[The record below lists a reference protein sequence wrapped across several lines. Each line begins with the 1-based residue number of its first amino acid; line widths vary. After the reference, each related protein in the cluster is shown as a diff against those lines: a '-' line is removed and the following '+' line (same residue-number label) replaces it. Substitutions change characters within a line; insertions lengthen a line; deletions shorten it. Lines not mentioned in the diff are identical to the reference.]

1 MTTTMK
7 IGKRFARATMTLAL
21 TVLTTATA
29 WAQEGLTY
37 NTAGDTCTI
46 HNATGWNAFCIL
58 LENNA
63 KGYFAGK
70 TVVLGADITI
80 NRAAGQDRKDFTGTF
95 DGGGHTITLAF
106 GTDEEHPYKEHAAVF
121 RNTEYGAK
129 IQNLNVKGTIYTNS
143 EVIYD
148 AGLVAKAYGGLDI
161 TDCTSDVIIYT
172 ANKCAGG
179 FVGYNGGTLKIA
191 NCQSNAIIHSTV
203 NGDGTHGGFVG
214 ESAGTVNIEGC
225 VFTGKMLTTNGT
237 AYCGGFVGWSK
248 STTSITNSLYAPAA
262 ISNGE
267 TEVLVGTGDYTSC
280 TFGRNNANVTLT
292 NSYYTR
298 TLGTAQGKQARTVKA
313 GDNVTVA
320 LSGTA
325 KEYNVS
331 GITAYANGLA
341 YNQALYVSSGDKL
354 SLTLSATPAAGYQ
367 IGSYIA
373 NGGTLTGNTL
383 TMPDADVTIS
393 ATFSIDPAHFEQTGT
408 NEYTIKTEAGWNVF
422 CDALQDNAIYNHFT
436 GMTVVLADNIAV
448 TRMAGSA
455 DHNFCGTFDGKGK
468 TLTVHYTNTGNDVR
482 TAPFSYISGAT
493 IMNLIVG
500 GSITGTAYRAA
511 GIVGEPG
518 NSTIV
523 NCVSSVEISSG
534 RYTGGFSIGGA
545 LTIRGCVFNGKINGT
560 ARSGGF
566 VGYGD
571 ESLVIDDCL
580 FAPQD
585 SSSINGGT
593 FVYGSVKELTNSYY
607 TCALGSAQGKQAHTI
622 TAGDNVTVA
631 LCGTA
636 TEYDVSGITAY
647 SEGIL
652 YNNAFY
658 AGSGDE
664 LSLSLGNTAPS
675 ALHTF
680 TGYTVSAG
688 TLTGNKYPY
697 TLTMPDAD
705 VTIGADFSLKPV
717 TYIDADGKE
726 QTCSNYTVLTGK
738 ETSLAA
744 GWYVVADTIYYTDG
758 ILLDGDTHIIL
769 CDGASLNIGTA
780 ESPVNGSNDRNK
792 GFCGYGYNL
801 SIYGQ
806 SGNTGALTIYSK
818 EVSIGVKNLTL
829 AGGNVNVTGLYCVE
843 ASGDV
848 TFRNVKANLTATSSG
863 ASGIYCNNLTVDRS
877 QLEVSASGCAIEAS
891 GDITLVKSNLTAT
904 SSRASGIYCS
914 NLSVDSSQLEV
925 SAAGYA
931 IQASG
936 VITLGCTTASDY
948 IQATSRNDVLHSYSG
963 TVKIA
968 DGQTL
973 YAGSQA
979 YTGTLTGEE
988 IQAIGGQKLTN
999 VAPPTC
1005 AYIGLDGTES
1015 THFVKVI
1022 SADNMP
1028 TSLSGWYVVQDTVN
1042 YTTGLKLSGDAHI
1055 ILADNAVMNVS
1066 SGSSRGIQSNSGNSY
1081 SLYVYGQSGQ
1091 SGELNV
1097 TSNSNYA
1104 IYIVDGDITIAGGN
1118 VTAKGTM
1125 GIFPQKYR
1133 NKGGNVKITNGKV
1146 TATGTSNFGIFA
1158 CDGDI
1163 IIEGGQIS
1171 ATGSSYDMNA
1181 NNITLGLTDASD
1193 YITAS
1198 SYNGTVKIAD
1208 GQTLYAGI
1216 QAFTGTLTAPEIQAI
1231 GGQKLTNVAPP
1242 TYAYIGLDGAEV
1254 TGLMAVVIDAD
1265 NMPTS
1270 LSGWYVV
1277 QDTVNYTTGLK
1288 LSGDTHIILA
1298 DNAVMNVT
1306 AGSSRGIESSNG
1318 SAYSLYVYGQS
1329 GQSGELNVTSN
1340 SDEAIYIL
1348 AGDIT
1353 IAGGHVTV
1361 SGTKGLFADKY
1372 NSKGGNVTIQNAT
1385 VESTG
1390 TSRYGYGIYAYN
1402 GGDITFDHS
1411 NVTVK
1416 STSSNGIHSEGGGN
1430 VIIRNGG
1437 KTTVESSSLGIY
1449 CEGDVTIEGG
1459 QVSVTGKN
1467 YGIVAW
1473 TNKATG
1479 GNITLGWTNASDY
1492 IYINKCIADGGTL
1505 SIADG
1510 KIFVDEEGTLHT
1522 AANVGNI
1529 NGKTLRPLTSI
1540 PYLDENGKT
1549 QYCTE
1554 FTLLTE
1560 NYTDYSNG
1568 WYVAIGTL
1576 NYTRGISFGEDA
1588 HLILAD
1594 GCQVNIG
1601 TSESSLDDNGI
1612 FSWDNFTLYGQSTG
1626 DDKGILNIYSKL
1638 SSIEA
1643 GESITING
1651 GHIIADI
1658 DNEFADA
1665 IVADFVTIN
1674 GGIVDAYSHASTALY
1689 SSNVTIN
1696 GGIVNVEAF
1705 DDAIYASSNFCYNGG
1720 ILNVFGWN
1728 WNDIKTDNG
1737 NYNFSWSNPSDS
1749 IVFVRNGLYVED
1761 GFTATFNKLFTD
1773 AEGNYYIGTLTG
1785 DEIDVLAGKTL
1796 RPCTAVTLAD
1806 TDFQLSEK
1814 LSELDGATLDVTL
1827 SARTIDTEWNTL
1839 ALPFDV
1845 SADTL
1850 AAVFGDGV
1858 KLYEL
1863 TGSSLDENVLGLN
1876 FTSATSIEAGK
1887 PYFIAASSNVV
1898 NPVFK
1903 GVTIKASDSIPA
1915 TTSYVDFIPTLG
1927 VSEIQGD
1934 RITDVLV
1941 LGGNNT
1947 LYNPASLPAKM
1958 KAFRGYFR
1966 VHDYSPVAEAMQFR
1980 MTFDDAT
1987 EDDVTG
1993 IIDVQ
1998 VKNEEL
2004 RNKSCDAV
2012 YNLMGVRVKSTD
2024 KGLFIVKGKK
2034 VIVK

>member
-1 MTTTMK
+1 MK
-7 IGKRFARATMTLAL
+7 IRKRFARATMTLAL

-237 AYCGGFVGWSK
+237 AYCGGFVGWSN

-373 NGGTLTGNTL
+373 DGGTLTGNTL

-393 ATFSIDPAHFEQTGT
+393 ATYTPDPAHFEQTGT

-422 CDALQDNAIYNHFT
+422 CDALQDNANYTHFT
-436 GMTVVLADNIAV
+436 GMTVVLADDIAV

-468 TLTVHYTNTGNDVR
+468 TLTVHYTNTGNEVR

-523 NCVSSVEISSG
+523 NCVSSVEISG
-534 RYTGGFSIGGA
+534 RRYTGGFSIGGA

-560 ARSGGF
+560 DRSGGF

-585 SSSINGGT
+585 GSSINGGT

-607 TCALGSAQGKQAHTI
+607 TCALGSVQGKQAHTI
-622 TAGDNVTVA
+622 TAGDNVTIN

-647 SEGIL
+647 DKGIL

-664 LSLSLGNTAPS
+664 VSLSLGNTAPS

-680 TGYTVSAG
+680 TGYTASAG

-738 ETSLAA
+738 ETELTTA
-744 GWYVVADTIYYTDG
+744 GWYVVADTINYTDG
-758 ILLDGDTHIIL
+758 ILLNGDTHIIL
-769 CDGASLNIGTA
+769 CDGASLNIGTE
-780 ESPVNGSNDRNK
+780 ESPVNGSGDRNK
-792 GFCGYGYNL
+792 GFFGYLYDL

-806 SGNTGALTIYSK
+806 SGNTGSLSIYSEYSFTVNDLTI
-818 EVSIGVKNLTL
+818 
-829 AGGNVNVTGLYCVE
+829 AGGNIHCKSSTAFYRNAFEQYIGNIVFKRANIENTSGGGL
-843 ASGDV
+843 AILAD
-848 TFRNVKANLTATSSG
+848 NLTATD
-863 ASGIYCNNLTVDRS
+863 C
-877 QLEVSASGCAIEAS
+877 QLQIEAS
-891 GDITLVKSNLTAT
+891 GSIIQVENAITFNNVSA
-904 SSRASGIYCS
+904 
-914 NLSVDSSQLEV
+914 NLSGCSSGCSSGVYCTDFTVNHSRLEV
-925 SAAGYA
+925 FVNKNGA

-936 VITLGCTTASDY
+936 IITLGCTD
-948 IQATSRNDVLHSYSG
+948 ATDFIKTNLNLPDCYVG

-973 YAGSQA
+973 YAGLNA
-979 YTGTLTGEE
+979 YTGTLTDAERM
-988 IQAIGGQKLTN
+988 AIGGQTLTN
-999 VAPPTC
+999 VAPPTY
-1005 AYIGLDGTES
+1005 AYIGLDGAEVTGQIA
-1015 THFVKVI
+1015 TVI
-1022 SADNMP
+1022 NADNMP

-1055 ILADNAVMNVS
+1055 ILADNAVMNVTA
-1066 SGSSRGIQSNSGNSY
+1066 GSSYGIASTTGNSY
-1081 SLYVYGQSGQ
+1081 SLFIYGQSGQ

-1097 TSNSNYA
+1097 TSNRFATN
-1104 IYIVDGDITIAGGN
+1104 IVAGDITIAGGN

-1125 GIFPQKYR
+1125 GIFPQKYK

-1146 TATGTSNFGIFA
+1146 TATGTSSVGIYA
-1158 CDGDI
+1158 YDGDI
-1163 IIEGGQIS
+1163 LIEGGQIS
-1171 ATGSSYDMNA
+1171 ATGSSYGMNA

-1231 GGQKLTNVAPP
+1231 GGQKLTSVSIAPP
-1242 TYAYIGLDGAEV
+1242 TYAYIGLDGTESTHTAEV
-1254 TGLMAVVIDAD
+1254 INAD

-1288 LSGDTHIILA
+1288 LSGDAHIILA

-1306 AGSSRGIESSNG
+1306 AGSSYGIASTTGNS
-1318 SAYSLYVYGQS
+1318 YSLFVYGQS
-1329 GQSGELNVTSN
+1329 GQSGELNVTSSSWATN
-1340 SDEAIYIL
+1340 IL
-1348 AGDIT
+1348 GGDIT
-1353 IAGGHVTV
+1353 IAGCNVTAL
-1361 SGTKGLFADKY
+1361 GTMGIFPQKY
-1372 NSKGGNVTIQNAT
+1372 NNKGGNVKIANGKVTA
-1385 VESTG
+1385 TG
-1390 TSRYGYGIYAYN
+1390 TSNFGIFAY
-1402 GGDITFDHS
+1402 GGDITIDNS

-1416 STSSNGIHSEGGGN
+1416 STSSNAIHTEDGGN

-1437 KTTVESSSLGIY
+1437 KTIINAVNYGIGAFG
-1449 CEGDVTIEGG
+1449 GDVTITDCE
-1459 QVSVTGKN
+1459 VETTGAK
-1467 YGIVAW
+1467 GIY
-1473 TNKATG
+1473 TYKSGNQG
-1479 GNITLGWTNASDY
+1479 GNITIQDATVTATGTRGYGIQTDGGGDITLGLNKASDY
-1492 IYINKCIADGGTL
+1492 ILSSSYFGTVKIADGQTLTDGSGNIYTGTL
-1505 SIADG
+1505 TDEQKEAIA
-1510 KIFVDEEGTLHT
+1510 
-1522 AANVGNI
+1522 
-1529 NGKTLRPLTSI
+1529 GKTLRPCIS
-1540 PYLDENGKT
+1540 YLDSDGET
-1549 QYCTE
+1549 QYCADYTMLTGDETE
-1554 FTLLTE
+1554 LT
-1560 NYTDYSNG
+1560 TAG
-1568 WYVAIGTL
+1568 WYVAAGTL
-1576 NYTRGISFGEDA
+1576 NYDHSLKLKGDVN
-1588 HLILAD
+1588 LILTD
-1594 GCQVNIG
+1594 GCQMNIG
-1601 TSESSLDDNGI
+1601 TSDKRLSDIALNGFNTNLTI
-1612 FSWDNFTLYGQSTG
+1612 YGQNTG
-1626 DDKGILNIYSKL
+1626 NGTLSIYNDGNGKDGFL
-1638 SSIEA
+1638 VHDL
-1643 GESITING
+1643 TING
-1651 GHIIADI
+1651 GTVDVNAVGRC
-1658 DNEFADA
+1658 A
-1665 IVADFVTIN
+1665 INTPGTFTYN
-1674 GGIVDAYSHASTALY
+1674 GG
-1689 SSNVTIN
+1689 NVTAAGN
-1696 GGIVNVEAF
+1696 YF
-1705 DDAIYASSNFCYNGG
+1705 AIYAGG
-1720 ILNVFGWN
+1720 G
-1728 WNDIKTDNG
+1728 
-1737 NYNFSWSNPSDS
+1737 YNFSWSKPSDS
-1749 IVFVRNGLYVED
+1749 IVFGYNGLKTN
-1761 GFTATFNKLFTD
+1761 GTTATFNKLFTD
-1773 AEGNYYIGTLTG
+1773 GTNYYIGTLTG

-1806 TDFQLSEK
+1806 TDNALWEK
-1814 LSELDGATLDVTL
+1814 LSALDGATLDVTL
-1827 SARTIDTEWNTL
+1827 AARTIDTEWNTI

-1845 SADTL
+1845 TAEQLTET
-1850 AAVFGDGV
+1850 FGEGV

-1863 TGSSLDENVLGLN
+1863 TGSSLADGVLGLE
-1876 FTSATSIEAGK
+1876 FSSATSIEAGK

-1966 VHDYSPVAEAMQFR
+1966 VHDYSPAAEAMQFR

-1993 IIDVQ
+1993 IVQ
-1998 VKNEEL
+1998 IENSKL
-2004 RNKSCDAV
+2004 KGDHSDAL
-2012 YNLMGVRVKSTD
+2012 YNLMGVRVKSAD
-2024 KGLFIVKGKK
+2024 KGLYIVKGKK
-2034 VIVK
+2034 IIVK

>member
-1 MTTTMK
+1 MNIRK
-7 IGKRFARATMTLAL
+7 LFARAAMTLAL

-80 NRAAGQDRKDFTGTF
+80 NRAAGQDKKDFTGTF

-191 NCQSNAIIHSTV
+191 NCRSNAIIHSTV

-237 AYCGGFVGWSK
+237 AYCGGFVGWSN

-393 ATFSIDPAHFEQTGT
+393 ATFSIDPAHFSQSGDT
-408 NEYTIKTEAGWNVF
+408 YTIHTAGGWNVF
-422 CDALQDNAIYNHFT
+422 CDCLNDNAIYNHFT
-436 GMTVVLADNIAV
+436 GKTVVLADNIAV

-455 DHNFCGTFDGKGK
+455 DHNFCGTFDGNGK
-468 TLTVHYTNTGNDVR
+468 TLTVNYTNTGNEVR

-493 IMNLIVG
+493 IMNLIVD

-523 NCVSSVEISSG
+523 NCVSSVEISSR

-560 ARSGGF
+560 DRSGGF

-585 SSSINGGT
+585 GSSINGGT
-593 FVYGSVKELTNSYY
+593 FVYGSIKQLTNSYY

-622 TAGDNVTVA
+622 TAGDNVTIN

-647 SEGIL
+647 SEGIF

-664 LSLSLGNTAPS
+664 VSLSLGNTAPS

-680 TGYTVSAG
+680 TGYTASAG

-738 ETSLAA
+738 ETELTTA
-744 GWYVVADTIYYTDG
+744 GWYVVADAIYYTDG

-769 CDGASLNIGTA
+769 CDGASMNIGTA
-780 ESPVNGSNDRNK
+780 ESPANGSGDRNK
-792 GFCGYGYNL
+792 GFFGYLYDL

-806 SGNTGALTIYSK
+806 SGNTGSLSIYSEYSFAVNDLTI
-818 EVSIGVKNLTL
+818 
-829 AGGNVNVTGLYCVE
+829 AGGNIHCKSSTAFYRNAFEQYLGNIVFKRANIENTSGGGL
-843 ASGDV
+843 AILAD
-848 TFRNVKANLTATSSG
+848 NLTATD
-863 ASGIYCNNLTVDRS
+863 C
-877 QLEVSASGCAIEAS
+877 QLQIEAS
-891 GDITLVKSNLTAT
+891 GSIIQVNNAITFNNVSANL
-904 SSRASGIYCS
+904 SGCSSGISSGVYCTDFTVNHS
-914 NLSVDSSQLEV
+914 RLEV
-925 SAAGYA
+925 FVNKNGA

-936 VITLGCTTASDY
+936 IITLGCTD
-948 IQATSRNDVLHSYSG
+948 ATDFIKTNLNLPDCYVG

-973 YAGSQA
+973 YAGSNA
-979 YTGTLTGEE
+979 YTGTLTDAERM
-988 IQAIGGQKLTN
+988 AIGGQTLTN
-999 VAPPTC
+999 VAPPTYAYIGLDGAEVTGQMAVIINADNMPTSLSGWYIVQGTVNYTTGLKLSGETHIILADNAEMNVSSGSSRGINSVSGNSYSLFVHGQSGRNGKLTVTSSSGDAVHNVAGDITIVGC
-1005 AYIGLDGTES
+1005 EVEAKGSKGIVVGKYNGNGGNLTIKDAIVTATGTSSYGIQAYDGGDILIEGGQILATGSSYGMNANNITLGLTDASDYITASSYNGTVKIADGQTLYVGSNAYTGTLTDAERKAIGGQTLTNVAPPTYAYIGLDGTES
-1015 THFVKVI
+1015 THTAEVI
-1022 SADNMP
+1022 NAGNMP

-1055 ILADNAVMNVS
+1055 ILADNAVMNVTA
-1066 SGSSRGIQSNSGNSY
+1066 GSSYGIESTSGNSY
-1081 SLYVYGQSGQ
+1081 SLFVYGQNGQ
-1091 SGELNV
+1091 NGELNV
-1097 TSNSNYA
+1097 TSNSFATN
-1104 IYIVDGDITIAGGN
+1104 IVAGDITIAGGN

-1125 GIFPQKYR
+1125 GIFPQKYQ

-1146 TATGTSNFGIFA
+1146 TATGTSYFGIFA
-1158 CDGDI
+1158 YDGDI
-1163 IIEGGQIS
+1163 LIEGGQIS
-1171 ATGSSYDMNA
+1171 ATGSSYGMNA
-1181 NNITLGLTDASD
+1181 N
-1193 YITAS
+1193 
-1198 SYNGTVKIAD
+1198 
-1208 GQTLYAGI
+1208 
-1216 QAFTGTLTAPEIQAI
+1216 
-1231 GGQKLTNVAPP
+1231 
-1242 TYAYIGLDGAEV
+1242 
-1254 TGLMAVVIDAD
+1254 
-1265 NMPTS
+1265 
-1270 LSGWYVV
+1270 
-1277 QDTVNYTTGLK
+1277 
-1288 LSGDTHIILA
+1288 
-1298 DNAVMNVT
+1298 
-1306 AGSSRGIESSNG
+1306 
-1318 SAYSLYVYGQS
+1318 
-1329 GQSGELNVTSN
+1329 
-1340 SDEAIYIL
+1340 
-1348 AGDIT
+1348 
-1353 IAGGHVTV
+1353 
-1361 SGTKGLFADKY
+1361 
-1372 NSKGGNVTIQNAT
+1372 
-1385 VESTG
+1385 
-1390 TSRYGYGIYAYN
+1390 
-1402 GGDITFDHS
+1402 
-1411 NVTVK
+1411 
-1416 STSSNGIHSEGGGN
+1416 
-1430 VIIRNGG
+1430 
-1437 KTTVESSSLGIY
+1437 
-1449 CEGDVTIEGG
+1449 
-1459 QVSVTGKN
+1459 
-1467 YGIVAW
+1467 
-1473 TNKATG
+1473 
-1479 GNITLGWTNASDY
+1479 NITLGWTNASDY

-1540 PYLDENGKT
+1540 PYLDENGET

-1554 FTLLTE
+1554 FSLLTD
-1560 NYTDYSNG
+1560 NYTDYHSNS

-1588 HLILAD
+1588 HIILAD

-1601 TSESSLDDNGI
+1601 TSESSLDENGI
-1612 FSWDNFTLYGQSTG
+1612 VSWGNFTLYGQSTG

-1674 GGIVDAYSHASTALY
+1674 GGIVDVYSHASTALY

-1720 ILNVFGWN
+1720 ILNVTSWQGN
-1728 WNDIKTDNG
+1728 GIETDNG
-1737 NYNFSWSNPSDS
+1737 NYNFSWSNSSDS
-1749 IVFVRNGLYVED
+1749 IVFVHNGLYVED

-1806 TDFQLSEK
+1806 TDNALWEK
-1814 LSELDGATLDVTL
+1814 LSALDGATLDVTL
-1827 SARTIDTEWNTL
+1827 AARTIDTEWNTL

-1845 SADTL
+1845 SGEQLTET
-1850 AAVFGDGV
+1850 FGDGV

-1876 FTSATSIEAGK
+1876 FSSATSIEAGK

-1947 LYNPASLPAKM
+1947 LYNPAALPAKM

-1966 VHDYSPVAEAMQFR
+1966 VHDYSPAAEAMQFR
-1980 MTFDDAT
+1980 MTFNDAT

>member
-143 EVIYD
+143 DVIYD

-179 FVGYNGGTLKIA
+179 MVGYNGGTLKIA
-191 NCQSNAIIHSTV
+191 NCRSNVIIHSTV

-225 VFTGKMLTTNGT
+225 VFSGKMLTTNGT
-237 AYCGGFVGWSK
+237 AYCGGFVGWSN

-354 SLTLSATPAAGYQ
+354 SLMLSATPAAGYQ

-373 NGGTLTGNTL
+373 DGGTLTGNTL

-422 CDALQDNAIYNHFT
+422 CDALQDNANYNHFT
-436 GMTVVLADNIAV
+436 GKTVVLADNIAV

-468 TLTVHYTNTGNDVR
+468 TLTVHYTNTGNEVR

-493 IMNLIVG
+493 IMNLIVD

-523 NCVSSVEISSG
+523 NCVSSVEISGG

-560 ARSGGF
+560 DRSGGF

-585 SSSINGGT
+585 GSSINGGT

-647 SEGIL
+647 DKGIL

-680 TGYTVSAG
+680 TGYTASAG

-705 VTIGADFSLKPV
+705 VTIGATYKLQPV
-717 TYIDADGKE
+717 SYLDENGE
-726 QTCSNYTVLTGK
+726 MQTLQPSDYTVLTGK
-738 ETSLAA
+738 ETDLTIA
-744 GWYVVADTIYYTDG
+744 GWYVVADTINYTDG

-769 CDGASLNIGTA
+769 CDGASMNIGTA
-780 ESPVNGSNDRNK
+780 ESPVNGSNVRNK

-818 EVSIGVKNLTL
+818 EASIGVKNLTL
-829 AGGNVNVTGLYCVE
+829 AGGNVNVAGLYCVE
-843 ASGDV
+843 AYSGDV
-848 TFRNVKANLTATSSG
+848 TFRNVKANLTASTSG
-863 ASGIYCNNLTVDRS
+863 ASGIYCNNFTVDRS
-877 QLEVSASGCAIEAS
+877 QLEVTASGNAIE
-891 GDITLVKSNLTAT
+891 
-904 SSRASGIYCS
+904 
-914 NLSVDSSQLEV
+914 
-925 SAAGYA
+925 
-931 IQASG
+931 ASG
-936 VITLGCTTASDY
+936 VITLGCTAATDF
-948 IQATSRNDVLHSYSG
+948 IQATKRNEKNNSYNG

-973 YAGSQA
+973 YAGDHA
-979 YTGTLTGEE
+979 YSGTLTGEE

-1055 ILADNAVMNVS
+1055 ILADNAVMNVTA
-1066 SGSSRGIQSNSGNSY
+1066 GSSYGIESTSGNSY
-1081 SLYVYGQSGQ
+1081 SLFVYGQKGQ

-1097 TSNSNYA
+1097 TSSSWATN
-1104 IYIVDGDITIAGGN
+1104 ILGGDITIAGCN
-1118 VTAKGTM
+1118 VTALGTM
-1125 GIFPQKYR
+1125 GIFPQKYN
-1133 NKGGNVKITNGKV
+1133 NKGGNVKIANGKV

-1158 CDGDI
+1158 
-1163 IIEGGQIS
+1163 
-1171 ATGSSYDMNA
+1171 
-1181 NNITLGLTDASD
+1181 
-1193 YITAS
+1193 
-1198 SYNGTVKIAD
+1198 
-1208 GQTLYAGI
+1208 
-1216 QAFTGTLTAPEIQAI
+1216 
-1231 GGQKLTNVAPP
+1231 
-1242 TYAYIGLDGAEV
+1242 
-1254 TGLMAVVIDAD
+1254 
-1265 NMPTS
+1265 
-1270 LSGWYVV
+1270 
-1277 QDTVNYTTGLK
+1277 
-1288 LSGDTHIILA
+1288 
-1298 DNAVMNVT
+1298 
-1306 AGSSRGIESSNG
+1306 
-1318 SAYSLYVYGQS
+1318 YG
-1329 GQSGELNVTSN
+1329 
-1340 SDEAIYIL
+1340 
-1348 AGDIT
+1348 GDIT
-1353 IAGGHVTV
+1353 I
-1361 SGTKGLFADKY
+1361 D
-1372 NSKGGNVTIQNAT
+1372 N
-1385 VESTG
+1385 
-1390 TSRYGYGIYAYN
+1390 
-1402 GGDITFDHS
+1402 S

-1416 STSSNGIHSEGGGN
+1416 STSSNAIHTEDGGN

-1437 KTTVESSSLGIY
+1437 KTIINAVNYGIGAFG
-1449 CEGDVTIEGG
+1449 GDVTITDCE
-1459 QVSVTGKN
+1459 VETTGAK
-1467 YGIVAW
+1467 GIY
-1473 TNKATG
+1473 TYKSGNQG
-1479 GNITLGWTNASDY
+1479 GNITIQDATVTATGTRGYGIQTDGGGDITLGLNKASDY
-1492 IYINKCIADGGTL
+1492 ILSSSYFGTVKIADGQTLTDGSGNIYTGTL
-1505 SIADG
+1505 TDEQKEAIA
-1510 KIFVDEEGTLHT
+1510 
-1522 AANVGNI
+1522 
-1529 NGKTLRPLTSI
+1529 GKTLRPCIS
-1540 PYLDENGKT
+1540 YLDSDGET
-1549 QYCTE
+1549 QYCADYTMLTGDETE
-1554 FTLLTE
+1554 LT
-1560 NYTDYSNG
+1560 TAG
-1568 WYVAIGTL
+1568 WYVAAGTL
-1576 NYTRGISFGEDA
+1576 NYDHCLKLKGDVN
-1588 HLILAD
+1588 LILTD
-1594 GCQVNIG
+1594 GCQMNIG
-1601 TSESSLDDNGI
+1601 TSDKRLSDIALNGFNTNLTI
-1612 FSWDNFTLYGQSTG
+1612 YGQNTG
-1626 DDKGILNIYSKL
+1626 NGTLSIYNDGNGKDGFL
-1638 SSIEA
+1638 VHDL
-1643 GESITING
+1643 TING
-1651 GHIIADI
+1651 GTVDVNAVGRC
-1658 DNEFADA
+1658 A
-1665 IVADFVTIN
+1665 INTPGTFTYN
-1674 GGIVDAYSHASTALY
+1674 GG
-1689 SSNVTIN
+1689 NVTAAGN
-1696 GGIVNVEAF
+1696 YF
-1705 DDAIYASSNFCYNGG
+1705 AIYAGG
-1720 ILNVFGWN
+1720 G
-1728 WNDIKTDNG
+1728 
-1737 NYNFSWSNPSDS
+1737 YNFSWSKPSDS
-1749 IVFVRNGLYVED
+1749 IVFGYNGLKTN
-1761 GFTATFNKLFTD
+1761 GTTATFNKLFTD
-1773 AEGNYYIGTLTG
+1773 GTNYYIGTLTG
-1785 DEIDVLAGKTL
+1785 DEIDVLDGKTL

-1806 TDFQLSEK
+1806 TDNDLWEK
-1814 LSELDGATLDVTL
+1814 LKALDGATLDVTL
-1827 SARTIDTEWNTL
+1827 SARTIDTDWNTL

-1863 TGSSLDENVLGLN
+1863 TESSLDENVLGLN
-1876 FTSATSIEAGK
+1876 FSSATSIEAGK
-1887 PYFIAASSNVV
+1887 PYFIAASADVV

-1903 GVTIKASDSIPA
+1903 GVTIQAWQWNICE
-1915 TTSYVDFIPTLG
+1915 TNYVNFIPTLE
-1927 VSEIQGD
+1927 VSDISGNS
-1934 RITDVLV
+1934 IYDVLV

-1966 VHDYSPVAEAMQFR
+1966 VHDYSPAAEAMQFR

-1993 IIDVQ
+1993 IVQIENSKLKGDHSDV
-1998 VKNEEL
+1998 L
-2004 RNKSCDAV
+2004 
-2012 YNLMGVRVKSTD
+2012 YNLMGVRVKSAD

-2034 VIVK
+2034 IIVK

>member
-143 EVIYD
+143 DVIYD

-179 FVGYNGGTLKIA
+179 MVGYNGGTLKIA
-191 NCQSNAIIHSTV
+191 NCRSNVIIHSTV

-225 VFTGKMLTTNGT
+225 VFSGKMLTTNGT
-237 AYCGGFVGWSK
+237 AYCGGFVGWSN

-354 SLTLSATPAAGYQ
+354 SLMLSATPAAGYQ

-373 NGGTLTGNTL
+373 DGGTLTGNTL

-422 CDALQDNAIYNHFT
+422 CDALQDNANYNHFT
-436 GMTVVLADNIAV
+436 GKTVVLADNIAV

-468 TLTVHYTNTGNDVR
+468 TLTVHYTNTGNEVR

-493 IMNLIVG
+493 IMNLIVD

-523 NCVSSVEISSG
+523 NCVSSVEISGG

-560 ARSGGF
+560 DRSGGF

-585 SSSINGGT
+585 GSSINGGT

-647 SEGIL
+647 DKGIL

-680 TGYTVSAG
+680 TGYTASAG

-705 VTIGADFSLKPV
+705 VTIGATYKLQPV
-717 TYIDADGKE
+717 SYLDENGE
-726 QTCSNYTVLTGK
+726 MQTLQPSDYTVLTGK
-738 ETSLAA
+738 ETDLTIA
-744 GWYVVADTIYYTDG
+744 GWYVVADTINYTDG

-769 CDGASLNIGTA
+769 CDGASMNIGTA
-780 ESPVNGSNDRNK
+780 ESPVNGSNVRNK

-818 EVSIGVKNLTL
+818 EASIGVKNLTL
-829 AGGNVNVTGLYCVE
+829 AGGNVNVAGLYCVE
-843 ASGDV
+843 AYSGDV
-848 TFRNVKANLTATSSG
+848 TFRNVKANLTASTSG
-863 ASGIYCNNLTVDRS
+863 ASGIYCNNFTVDRS
-877 QLEVSASGCAIEAS
+877 QLEVTASGNAIE
-891 GDITLVKSNLTAT
+891 
-904 SSRASGIYCS
+904 
-914 NLSVDSSQLEV
+914 
-925 SAAGYA
+925 
-931 IQASG
+931 ASG
-936 VITLGCTTASDY
+936 VITLGCTAATDF
-948 IQATSRNDVLHSYSG
+948 IQATKRNEKNNSYNG

-973 YAGSQA
+973 YAGDHA
-979 YTGTLTGEE
+979 YSGTLTGEE

-1055 ILADNAVMNVS
+1055 ILADNAVMNVTA
-1066 SGSSRGIQSNSGNSY
+1066 GSSYGIESTTGNSY
-1081 SLYVYGQSGQ
+1081 SLFVYGQNGQ
-1091 SGELNV
+1091 TGELNV
-1097 TSNSNYA
+1097 TSNRFATN
-1104 IYIVDGDITIAGGN
+1104 IVAGDITIAGGN

-1125 GIFPQKYR
+1125 GIFPQKYQ

-1171 ATGSSYDMNA
+1171 ATGSSYGMNA

-1198 SYNGTVKIAD
+1198 SYAGTVKIAD

-1231 GGQKLTNVAPP
+1231 GGQKLTSVSIAPP
-1242 TYAYIGLDGAEV
+1242 TYAYIGLDGTESTHTAEV
-1254 TGLMAVVIDAD
+1254 ISAD

-1288 LSGDTHIILA
+1288 LSGDAHIILA

-1306 AGSSRGIESSNG
+1306 AGSSYGIESTSGN
-1318 SAYSLYVYGQS
+1318 SYSLFVYGQK
-1329 GQSGELNVTSN
+1329 GQSGELNVTSSSWATN
-1340 SDEAIYIL
+1340 IL
-1348 AGDIT
+1348 GGDIT
-1353 IAGGHVTV
+1353 IAGCNVTAL
-1361 SGTKGLFADKY
+1361 GTMGIFPQKY
-1372 NSKGGNVTIQNAT
+1372 NNKGGNVKIANGKVTA
-1385 VESTG
+1385 TG
-1390 TSRYGYGIYAYN
+1390 TSNFGIFAY
-1402 GGDITFDHS
+1402 GGDITIDNS

-1416 STSSNGIHSEGGGN
+1416 STSSNAIHTEDGGN

-1437 KTTVESSSLGIY
+1437 KTIINAVNYGIGAFG
-1449 CEGDVTIEGG
+1449 GDVTITDCE
-1459 QVSVTGKN
+1459 VETTGAK
-1467 YGIVAW
+1467 GIY
-1473 TNKATG
+1473 TYKSGNQG
-1479 GNITLGWTNASDY
+1479 GNITIQDATVTATGTRGYGIQTDGGGDITLGLNKASDY
-1492 IYINKCIADGGTL
+1492 ILSSSYFGTVKIADGQTLTDGSGNIYTGTL
-1505 SIADG
+1505 TDEQKEAIA
-1510 KIFVDEEGTLHT
+1510 
-1522 AANVGNI
+1522 
-1529 NGKTLRPLTSI
+1529 GKTLRPCIS
-1540 PYLDENGKT
+1540 YLDSDGET
-1549 QYCTE
+1549 QYCADYTMLTGDETE
-1554 FTLLTE
+1554 LT
-1560 NYTDYSNG
+1560 TAG
-1568 WYVAIGTL
+1568 WYVAAGTL
-1576 NYTRGISFGEDA
+1576 NYDHCLKLKGDVN
-1588 HLILAD
+1588 LILTD
-1594 GCQVNIG
+1594 GCQMNIG
-1601 TSESSLDDNGI
+1601 TSDKRLSDIALNGFNTNLTI
-1612 FSWDNFTLYGQSTG
+1612 YGQNTG
-1626 DDKGILNIYSKL
+1626 NGTLSIYNDGNGKDGFL
-1638 SSIEA
+1638 VHDL
-1643 GESITING
+1643 TING
-1651 GHIIADI
+1651 GTVDVNAVGRC
-1658 DNEFADA
+1658 A
-1665 IVADFVTIN
+1665 INTPGTFTYN
-1674 GGIVDAYSHASTALY
+1674 GG
-1689 SSNVTIN
+1689 NVTAAGN
-1696 GGIVNVEAF
+1696 YF
-1705 DDAIYASSNFCYNGG
+1705 AIYAGG
-1720 ILNVFGWN
+1720 G
-1728 WNDIKTDNG
+1728 
-1737 NYNFSWSNPSDS
+1737 YNFSWSKPSDS
-1749 IVFVRNGLYVED
+1749 IVFGYNGLKTN
-1761 GFTATFNKLFTD
+1761 GTTATFNKLFTD
-1773 AEGNYYIGTLTG
+1773 GTNYYIGTLTG
-1785 DEIDVLAGKTL
+1785 DEIDVLDGKTL

-1806 TDFQLSEK
+1806 TDNDLWEK
-1814 LSELDGATLDVTL
+1814 LKALDGATLDVTL
-1827 SARTIDTEWNTL
+1827 SARTIDTDWNTL

-1863 TGSSLDENVLGLN
+1863 TESSLDENVLGLN
-1876 FTSATSIEAGK
+1876 FSSATSIEAGK
-1887 PYFIAASSNVV
+1887 PYFIAASADVV

-1903 GVTIKASDSIPA
+1903 GVTIQAWQWNICE
-1915 TTSYVDFIPTLG
+1915 TNYVNFIPTLE
-1927 VSEIQGD
+1927 VSDISGNS
-1934 RITDVLV
+1934 IYDVLV

-1966 VHDYSPVAEAMQFR
+1966 VHDYSPAAEAMQFR

-1993 IIDVQ
+1993 IVQIENSKLKGDHSDV
-1998 VKNEEL
+1998 L
-2004 RNKSCDAV
+2004 
-2012 YNLMGVRVKSTD
+2012 YNLMGVRVKSAD

-2034 VIVK
+2034 IIVK